1 MLLFVLSHILFS
13 FTEWNA
19 GIFLFFFLDFFFVS
33 FLLEHVSVQCNNY
46 FILKKKPPLT
56 QPLSHPSK
64 LLDWTFWHN
73 TGRNLCLADD
83 TTAPGF
89 CGLGLEWT
97 EWPPSQWRLYWTVP
111 GEKFSSEWCPVH
123 CQEQI
128 YLWNY
133 VSIGLILIKY
143 IDLTQLIVLWSLLHN
158 KH

>member
-19 GIFLFFFLDFFFVS
+19 GIFFFGFFSDFFFVI
-33 FLLEHVSVQCNNY
+33 FLLEHVSVQCNKY
-46 FILKKKPPLT
+46 FILKKASSHTITLSV
-56 QPLSHPSK
+56 SHPSK

-89 CGLGLEWT
+89 CRLGLGWT
-97 EWPPSQWRLYWTVP
+97 EWPSSQWRLYWTVP
-111 GEKFSSEWCPVH
+111 GEKFSLEWCPVQ

-133 VSIGLILIKY
+133 VSIGLILS
-143 IDLTQLIVLWSLLHN
+143 T
-158 KH
+158 